1 MTVDSSQCMS
11 QGYVLNVVLL
21 CWKHRFPTN
30 KILNDEFLGIIQT
43 LLSPKVT
50 ELRCYS
56 LKPSWAFCPRY
67 VTWGNGYTGASVDV
81 Q

>member
-11 QGYVLNVVLL
+11 QGYVLNVLLL
-21 CWKHRFPTN
+21 CWEHRFPTN
-30 KILNDEFLGIIQT
+30 KILNDKFLGMIQT

-50 ELRCYS
+50 ELRRYS
-56 LKPSWAFCPRY
+56 LKPSWDSAQDVLHEGM
-67 VTWGNGYTGASVDV
+67 VTLGL